1 MSNQYQGGRT
11 GDSYAEQNLNVF
23 FAPATAISAW
33 EPLLILVL
41 KRNAEAQERLGRIA
55 TEWQGFVSHRLQEDM
70 SRTQRLSD
78 CRGPELVI
86 AASTDF
92 WHKAAED
99 DAQQITTMTKLMMGL
114 AARSP
119 ADESHTNSYHSE
131 RAAD

>member
-1 MSNQYQGGRT
+1 MG
-11 GDSYAEQNLNVF
+11 A
-23 FAPATAISAW
+23 AIG
-33 EPLLILVL
+33 LVL

-55 TEWQGFVSHRLQEDM
+55 TEWQGFVSHRPQEVDM
-70 SRTQRLSD
+70 SLTQRLGD
-78 CRGPELVI
+78 CRGPALVI

-99 DAQQITTMTKLMMGL
+99 DAKQITTMTKLMMGLTRNMAL

-119 ADESHTNSYHSE
+119 ADESHTNSYLSE